1 MGQDAPGDEG
11 CGLGELMPG
20 DVLHEAGGGN
30 ELVLAR
36 HQDDRLDLRG
46 HQPIGMGQVEFELE
60 IAEFTKAAD
69 DGGCL
74 VLAGEF
80 DRQAIEFED
89 LDVTDALAGLAGH
102 AEALLDVEP
111 RVLAVTGS
119 YGDDDFIEEARGS
132 AEDVQVPQRD
142 RVKGAGVDGDA
153 LEAGHRFPV
162 AAYSRAGTSFRQA
175 HMRFLRHLPNLLTAA
190 RLPAIFLITLWTYW
204 AGPWASAALA
214 LFILAALTDIFDG
227 WIARKLNA
235 VTDFGRLM
243 DALVDKIF
251 ILGLLVG
258 LAAIDCL
265 PVPRWSDA
273 GQPLPVD
280 GGTVLYTSFGVMLI
294 IIREF
299 LITGLRLVAAA
310 SGQVLEAEG
319 LGKIKTFLQIIAIGH
334 LIGLRAYETHWHL
347 SAEWHQNWEVIIMS
361 LFWLSVAITVV
372 SGASYL
378 IRHRR
383 HLPGLAS

>member
-1 MGQDAPGDEG
+1 
-11 CGLGELMPG
+11 
-20 DVLHEAGGGN
+20 
-30 ELVLAR
+30 
-36 HQDDRLDLRG
+36 
-46 HQPIGMGQVEFELE
+46 
-60 IAEFTKAAD
+60 
-69 DGGCL
+69 
-74 VLAGEF
+74 
-80 DRQAIEFED
+80 
-89 LDVTDALAGLAGH
+89 
-102 AEALLDVEP
+102 
-111 RVLAVTGS
+111 
-119 YGDDDFIEEARGS
+119 
-132 AEDVQVPQRD
+132 
-142 RVKGAGVDGDA
+142 
-153 LEAGHRFPV
+153 
-162 AAYSRAGTSFRQA
+162 
-175 HMRFLRHLPNLLTAA
+175 MRFLRHLPNLLTAA

-227 WIARKLNA
+227 WIARQLNA

-265 PVPRWSDA
+265 PVRQW
-273 GQPLPVD
+273 GD
-280 GGTVLYTSFGVMLI
+280 GGQTLEVNGTTVLLTSFGVMLI
-294 IIREF
+294 LIREF

-319 LGKIKTFLQIIAIGH
+319 LGKIKTFLQILAIGH
-334 LIGLRAYETHWHL
+334 LIGLRAYETHWNL
-347 SAEWHQNWEVIIMS
+347 SAEWHQNWEVIIMA
-361 LFWLSVAITVV
+361 LFWLSVLITVI